1 MAKPVLIS
9 IASEFDAKGIAEA
22 QKQLANLE
30 KNIPTNKFQQ
40 FGQNLQ
46 VLSGRMTKLGG
57 GLTKNLTLPIVGVGA
72 ALVAFAKGA
81 EDAEIANRR
90 LDAVLTEMGFG
101 EATARV
107 SAYAE
112 ELERSLAIDADVIK
126 ATQAKL
132 ATFKQLTATVNE
144 QNGAFDRAT
153 MAALNMAAA
162 GFGEATSNAVQL
174 GKALN
179 DPIKGITALGRAGI
193 TFTAQEKEKIKT
205 LVESGNL
212 LEAQNMVLSAIE
224 GQLGNTAEA
233 SASSFAR
240 MKLSLMQIADAIGLA
255 VLPLINSLANVI
267 ANEFVPK
274 VVPMIEKIVAGFSA
288 MSPTMKTV
296 LLAVTALAAGI
307 GPLILVIAKVIGLVG
322 AIIAG
327 LGSMGA
333 ALTFLTGPIG
343 LTIAAVAALTAAIVF
358 LYRNNEDFRN
368 FVRQVWSQ
376 ISTFIGTAVGLVRKF
391 LDENSESLE
400 KLRAGFSQLVTLFS
414 VYVGPVIGFLIQ
426 NYLQYL
432 IVVLKGVIFV
442 ISQMITTLVSIIDT
456 FKKVSA
462 AIGQLIR
469 DFQTGFNNALNVVRT
484 FKDGITNAFSNAGN
498 LLYNIGRDIVMG
510 LWRGLQSMTGFIT
523 TEIGRWVERVIPDPI
538 RRILRISSPSRV
550 FEDIGTDLVD
560 GLVIGLDDNAQRAI
574 EAATDIARGIETE
587 SSFSFKQTGLELA
600 RTMAEAL
607 LDEILPGGRVFSA
620 LMNAMDTLAESLN
633 RTSVITVITRR
644 IEEGGGGGAPT
655 PSLPT
660 PTSPGRI
667 IVGPGISV
675 PLPPRQIYDPVSGR
689 FRTALAEGG
698 IVTRPTNA
706 LIGEAGPEAV
716 IPLNR
721 ANGMMGGNYNITVN
735 AGMGTD
741 GLEVGRQIVEA
752 IKRYERASGPVFSG
766 V

>member
-1 MAKPVLIS
+1 MAGKPVLIS
-9 IASEFDAKGIAEA
+9 IASEFDTKGIKEA

-81 EDAEIANRR
+81 EDAEVANRR
-90 LDAVLTEMGFG
+90 LDAVLTEMGFAD
-101 EATARV
+101 ATARV

-112 ELERSLAIDADVIK
+112 ELERTIAVDADVIK
-126 ATQAKL
+126 ATQTKL
-132 ATFKQLTATVNE
+132 ATFKELTATVGE
-144 QNGAFDRAT
+144 SGGTFDRAT
-153 MAALNMAAA
+153 MAALNLAAA
-162 GFGEATSNAVQL
+162 GFGSAETNAVQL

-179 DPIKGITALGRAGI
+179 DPIKGITALGRAGV
-193 TFTAQEKEKIKT
+193 TFTAQEKEKIKA

-212 LEAQNMVLSAIE
+212 LEAQNLVLTAIE
-224 GQLGNTAEA
+224 GQLGDTAAA
-233 SASSFAR
+233 SASSFTR

-255 VLPLINSLANVI
+255 VLPLINSLADVI
-267 ANEFVPK
+267 ANDVVPK
-274 VVPMIEKIVAGFSA
+274 VVPMIEKIVAAFSA
-288 MSPTMKTV
+288 MSPTMKSV
-296 LLAVTALAAGI
+296 LLGVIALAAGI
-307 GPLILVIAKVIGLVG
+307 GPLILVIAKIIGLVG
-322 AIIAG
+322 SIIVG

-376 ISTFIGTAVGLVRKF
+376 ISTFIGTAIGMIRKF
-391 LDENSESLE
+391 IDDNRASLE
-400 KLRAGFSQLVTLFS
+400 QLRAGFMQLATFLS
-414 VYVGPVIGFLIQ
+414 VHLGPIIGFLIQ

-432 IVVLKGVIFV
+432 IAVLKGVIFV
-442 ISQMITTLVSIIDT
+442 VTQVIQVLVSIMNT
-456 FKKVSA
+456 FRQVSN

-469 DFQTGFNNALNVVRT
+469 DFQTGFSMAFTIVRN
-484 FKDGITNAFSNAGN
+484 FRDGITGAFSNAGN

-523 TEIGRWVERVIPDPI
+523 TEIGRWVNRVIPDPI

-560 GLVIGLDDNAQRAI
+560 GLVLGLDDNAQRAI
-574 EAATDIARGIETE
+574 DAASEIARGIESQ
-587 SSFSFKQTGLELA
+587 SSVSFTQTGLELA
-600 RTMAEAL
+600 RSMGQAL
-607 LDEILPGGRVFSA
+607 LDEIMGGGRVFSA
-620 LMNAMDTLAESLN
+620 LMDGMDALAESLN
-633 RTSVITVITRR
+633 RTSYVTIVTRR
-644 IEEGGGGGAPT
+644 VEEGGGGAPPPPQVST
-655 PSLPT
+655 PAP
-660 PTSPGRI
+660 PGRI
-667 IVGPGISV
+667 VIGAGISV
-675 PLPPRQIYDPVSGR
+675 PRPPRQVYDPVSGV

-721 ANGMMGGNYNITVN
+721 ANGMMGNIYNITVN
-735 AGMGTD
+735 P
-741 GLEVGRQIVEA
+741 GLSTNADTGRAVVEA
-752 IKRYERASGPVFSG
+752 IKHYERISGKQFANA
-766 V
+766 